1 LAKTAIV
8 QIKNSINNK
17 QHKMAAIATF
27 AGVAT
32 IQDIIHMRESNDEA
46 RIFYDAFFY
55 DVLRDRATGLACHY
69 AAVMRAGCN
78 ALRIRGV
85 HDRLLMMRSL
95 VRMCEATSQ
104 ESYKKQCS
112 QARERHLVMSEFMSE
127 QLNSLMECGTSEDV
141 RIYADGMKYT
151 YESIE
156 KMLKVTE
163 KIAGSRWV

>member
-1 LAKTAIV
+1 
-8 QIKNSINNK
+8 
-17 QHKMAAIATF
+17 MATILSF

-55 DVLRDRATGLACHY
+55 DVLRDRATGLARHY
-69 AAVMRAGCN
+69 ATVMRAGCN

-85 HDRLLMMRSL
+85 RDRLLMMRSL

-104 ESYKKQCS
+104 ELYEKQCR
-112 QARERHLVMSEFMSE
+112 QARERHLAMSEFMSE
-127 QLNSLMECGTSEDV
+127 ELNSLMECGTSEDV

-156 KMLKVTE
+156 KMLKLTE
-163 KIAGSRWV
+163 KIAGSRWVD